1 MTCCVKVSYSYKTIQ
16 QHPESKMKTHTTTPA
31 SYFLTSICCESGA
44 QTSARECAG
53 GDVIPGLLVGD
64 VTGESSMLQSSASSQ
79 CARSHDT
86 DFTADRQ
93 TSRLLLLLL
102 LLATTTTTTMMMMMM
117 METSL

>member
-1 MTCCVKVSYSYKTIQ
+1 
-16 QHPESKMKTHTTTPA
+16 
-31 SYFLTSICCESGA
+31 
-44 QTSARECAG
+44 
-53 GDVIPGLLVGD
+53 LLVGD

-93 TSRLLLLLL
+93 ASRLLL
-102 LLATTTTTTMMMMMM
+102 LLATTTTTMTMMMM